1 MSVPTRIGVIGC
13 GFFSNN
19 HLNSWRDLHAESAEL
34 AAVCDMDG
42 AKAKA
47 AAERFGIP
55 RWYDSAEVMF
65 ADGAIDLVDIVTQVR
80 SHKALVEM
88 AIGAGVATIVQKPFG
103 NDLAECQDMVALA
116 ERTGA
121 FLAVHE
127 NFRFQRP
134 NLMVAEL
141 IRSGAIGT
149 PTWGRIAFRTGH
161 DIYAGQ
167 PYLLNEERFAITDV
181 GVHVVDLAR
190 VFFGEA
196 EHITAELQNRN
207 PNARGEDTATM
218 MIRHS
223 AGAVSVVEVSY
234 GARGLPDA
242 FPATILEIEGER
254 GAIRMGAD
262 YQLHITADG
271 KVSRLDGD
279 APLLP
284 WAERPWHVV
293 QDSVLNT
300 CRHILERFRAGQPA
314 DVSGADNLRTYA
326 LCDAAYASA
335 ASRSAERPTD

>member
-1 MSVPTRIGVIGC
+1 MSAPTRIGC
-13 GFFSNN
+13 GFFSGN
-19 HLNSWRDLHAESAEL
+19 HLNSWRDLCAEGAEL
-34 AAVCDMDG
+34 AAICDIDG

-47 AAERFGIP
+47 AAEKFGIP
-55 RWYDSAEVMF
+55 RCYDSAEAMF

-80 SHKALVEM
+80 SHKTLVEM

-103 NDLAECQDMVALA
+103 NDLAECRDMVALA
-116 ERTGA
+116 ERQGA

-134 NLMVAEL
+134 NLMVSDI
-141 IRSGAIGT
+141 IRSGVIGT

-167 PYLLNEERFAITDV
+167 PYLLTEERFAITDV

-207 PNARGEDTATM
+207 PKARGEDTATM

-223 AGAVSVVEVSY
+223 AGAVSVVELSY

-242 FPATILEIEGER
+242 FPATILEIEGDR

-262 YQLHITADG
+262 YQLHVTSDG
-271 KVSRLDGD
+271 KVSHLDGD

-300 CRHILERFRAGQPA
+300 CRHILERFRARQPA

-326 LCDAAYASA
+326 LCDAAYTTA
-335 ASRSAERPTD
+335 ASRRAERPTA

>member
-1 MSVPTRIGVIGC
+1 MGAPTRIGVIGC
-13 GFFSNN
+13 GFFSGN
-19 HLNSWRDLHAESAEL
+19 HLNSWRDLRENGAEL
-34 AAVCDMDG
+34 AAVCDMDA

-47 AAERFGIP
+47 AAEQFGIA
-55 RWYDSAEVMF
+55 RWYDDAAAMF
-65 ADGAIDLVDIVTQVR
+65 AGEKLDLVDIVTQVR
-80 SHKALVEM
+80 SHKTLVET

-103 NDLAECQDMVALA
+103 NDLAECREMVALA
-116 ERTGA
+116 ERAGA

-134 NLMVAEL
+134 NLMVMDV
-141 IRSGAIGT
+141 IRSGTIGV

-161 DIYAGQ
+161 NIYAGQ
-167 PYLLNEERFAITDV
+167 PYLLTEKRFALTDV

-207 PNARGEDTATM
+207 PRALGEDTATM
-218 MIRHS
+218 MIRHR

-242 FPATILEIEGER
+242 FPATILEIEGEQ
-254 GAIRMGAD
+254 GAIRMSAD
-262 YQLHITADG
+262 YQILVTSDG
-271 KVSRLDGD
+271 KRTQLNGD

-293 QDSVLNT
+293 QESVYNT
-300 CRHILERFRAGQPA
+300 CRHILGRFRDGQAA

-326 LCDAAYASA
+326 LCDAAYEAA
-335 ASRSAERPTD
+335 ASCRAERPIA

>member
-1 MSVPTRIGVIGC
+1 MSGPTRLAVIGC
-13 GFFSNN
+13 GFFSRN
-19 HLNSWRDLHAESAEL
+19 HLNSWKDLRADGAEL
-34 AAVCDMDG
+34 AAICDLDG

-47 AAERFGIP
+47 AAEEFGIP
-55 RWYDSAEVMF
+55 RWYDSAEAMF
-65 ADGAIDLVDIVTQVR
+65 AAETLDLVDIVTQVR
-80 SHKALVEM
+80 SHKTLVEM

-103 NDLAECQDMVALA
+103 NNLAECRDMVALA
-116 ERTGA
+116 EREGA

-134 NLMVAEL
+134 NLMVMDI
-141 IRSGAIGT
+141 IRSGAIGA
-149 PTWGRIAFRTGH
+149 PTWGRISFRTGH

-167 PYLLNEERFAITDV
+167 PYLLTEERFAITDV

-196 EHITAELQNRN
+196 EHVTAELQNRN
-207 PNARGEDTATM
+207 PKARGEDTATM
-218 MIRHS
+218 MLRH
-223 AGAVSVVEVSY
+223 ATGAVSVVEVSY

-254 GAIRMGAD
+254 GAIRVDAD
-262 YQLHITADG
+262 YQIHLTSDG
-271 KVSRLDGD
+271 RLTHLDGD

-293 QDSVLNT
+293 QESVLNT
-300 CRHILERFRAGQPA
+300 CRHILERFRAGRPA

-326 LCDAAYASA
+326 LCDAAYDAA
-335 ASRSAERPTD
+335 ASRRAEKPTA